1 MQTFLVI
8 PKAQRQKMSRLRV
21 KRIER
26 ERTDLSS
33 AEEMVRLF
41 QGKTIIVFF
50 RIIDRVKT
58 HHSMGL
64 SILKSLQARKNESL
78 S

>member
-50 RIIDRVKT
+50 FELLT
-58 HHSMGL
+58 GL
-64 SILKSLQARKNESL
+64 RLTILWAYQY
-78 S
+78 

>member
-8 PKAQRQKMSRLRV
+8 SKAQCQKMPRFRV

-50 RIIDRVKT
+50 RIIDWVKT
-58 HHSMGL
+58 HQSMVL